1 MTRIPVDSVSHGSGQ
16 GVRPVEIRRQLAIAR
31 SWIPLLIVFPLVAA
45 GIAFLVTSSQ
55 QPVYQVSSQLLPQQF
70 LPGNPESSN
79 VSLSR
84 AFVLTTNF
92 AFVARSRDLLSS
104 VRGEL
109 NIEEPL
115 ELLAKRVDAVVDPT
129 TAGLTITARASDPSE
144 AQALANAVAREVQAR
159 SSAVSDEASL
169 VADLETVRTRL
180 LVAEAEYERLL
191 ALPAPRATEDELAL
205 ANSLGIIR
213 ELTSVYDSL
222 NASRSSAPGGL
233 SVVEE
238 AAAEGAR
245 KIAPLT
251 LQFTLLALVAG
262 LLLAAGLASILEY
275 LDDRVKDPE
284 TIEDVA
290 GLSTLGT
297 IAQMKGGQGEIY
309 RLAAL
314 LYPRSAMTEAYRALR
329 SNIEFAAVDAP
340 IRTLLVTSSVAGEGK
355 TITAANLAVVFAQ
368 AGRRVLLVDAD
379 LRNPGLQVAFK
390 LPNAAGLTTLIR
402 NDGLSLD
409 AISQPTEQTG
419 LRILTSGPLPP
430 NPAELLG
437 SNRMRTVLEQF
448 ESEVDLVVIDS
459 APLRGLTDS
468 AILSSYADGTVL
480 VIDARRSRRPAVRQS
495 REILAKAGADVL
507 GAVLNR
513 IPEKAHASRYGYHG
527 DTYGSEVVQE
537 KPA

>member
-1 MTRIPVDSVSHGSGQ
+1 M
-16 GVRPVEIRRQLAIAR
+16 EIRRQLAIAR
-31 SWIPLLIVFPLVAA
+31 SWLPLLIVVPLVAA
-45 GIAFLVTSSQ
+45 GMAFLVTSSQ

-92 AFVARSRDLLSS
+92 AFIARSRDLLSS
-104 VRGEL
+104 VRSEL

-129 TAGLTITARASDPSE
+129 TAGLAITARASNPLA
-144 AQALANAVAREVQAR
+144 AQALANAVARAVEAR
-159 SSAVSDEASL
+159 SSEVSDEASL
-169 VADLETVRTRL
+169 AADLETVRSRL
-180 LVAEAEYERLL
+180 LLAEAEYERLL
-191 ALPAPRATEDELAL
+191 ALPPPRATEDELAL

-213 ELTSVYDSL
+213 ELTGVYDSL

-233 SVVEE
+233 AVVEE
-238 AAAEGAR
+238 AAAEGAQ
-245 KIAPLT
+245 KIAPLPV
-251 LQFTLLALVAG
+251 QFTLLALVAG

-284 TIEDVA
+284 TIEEVA
-290 GLSTLGT
+290 GMSTLGT
-297 IAQMKGGQGEIY
+297 IAQMKGDQGEIY
-309 RLAAL
+309 RLATL
-314 LYPRSAMTEAYRALR
+314 LYPRSAITEAYRALR

-340 IRTLLVTSSVAGEGK
+340 VRTLLVTSSVAGEGK

-379 LRNPGLQVAFK
+379 LREPGVHIAFK
-390 LPNAAGLTTLIR
+390 LPNPAGLTTLVR
-402 NDGLSLD
+402 KDGLGLD
-409 AISQPTEQTG
+409 AVAQPTEQAG

-437 SNRMRTVLEQF
+437 SQRMRTVLEQLA
-448 ESEVDLVVIDS
+448 SEVDLVVIDS

-468 AILSSYADGTVL
+468 AILSSYVDGTVL
-480 VIDARRSRRPAVRQS
+480 VIDARRSRRQAVRQS
-495 REILAKAGADVL
+495 REVLAKAGADVL

-513 IPEKAHASRYGYHG
+513 IPEKAHASQYGYSG
-527 DTYGSEVVQE
+527 DTYGSEAVQE